1 MIQENRLDRA
11 EGIFLASAAGDALGW
26 PQELRGGHLGG
37 KQARR
42 SRRPAPR
49 YDSWIRRGGSRF
61 GGYYSDRVEAGEY
74 SDDTQLIC
82 ALARSYLTGSEWLE
96 WFVEVELPTWLLYQ
110 RGGGRAV
117 LAAARSWSEHRPPWH
132 ATDTKRS
139 SDQTR
144 RYREAGG
151 NGAAMRI
158 APHVLATETRE
169 ELLRNVLF
177 DAATTHGHPRA
188 HIGALI
194 YAAALREAFN
204 ARETVEYGQLIRAAR
219 EGILSP
225 SLATNLLGNFMLEE
239 RSRESFEQEWESAA
253 HETMMMLDFV
263 EDAIHRSSMAD
274 DDFILEK
281 LGIAGPEG
289 GSGTKTA
296 VAAIY
301 LASRGAA
308 RPLSGLL
315 SAAFLE
321 ESDTD
326 TIGAMVGGLLGAIHG
341 TDWLKELQLVQ
352 DSDYLRKLARGLLKR
367 ESQFALWADR
377 SSTRDSR
384 RLREDILSIQA
395 GQATSFPDGR
405 LFIVDG
411 RITLDPGDVVRTR
424 LLFEDGQSM
433 YIDQKLPRETRR
445 EVAPSKKSAVLP
457 QSEVRVRL
465 LVQDLGT
472 TVRYYT
478 ILLGREV
485 PVQEGEALI
494 SPHLSFREGA
504 QPITAEGQ
512 EVDLAIELSGRAIEQ
527 LNLEPDAESGPEWFR
542 GVDPDG
548 RKLRIHWRK

>member
-1 MIQENRLDRA
+1 
-11 EGIFLASAAGDALGW
+11 
-26 PQELRGGHLGG
+26 
-37 KQARR
+37 
-42 SRRPAPR
+42 
-49 YDSWIRRGGSRF
+49 
-61 GGYYSDRVEAGEY
+61 
-74 SDDTQLIC
+74 
-82 ALARSYLTGSEWLE
+82 
-96 WFVEVELPTWLLYQ
+96 
-110 RGGGRAV
+110 
-117 LAAARSWSEHRPPWH
+117 
-132 ATDTKRS
+132 
-139 SDQTR
+139 
-144 RYREAGG
+144 
-151 NGAAMRI
+151 MRI